1 MKMTAE
7 RLREL
12 FTYDP
17 ETGIFV
23 RRISRRRARAGDVA
37 GCMSHGYVV
46 ISIDCRMHLAHR
58 LAWLYVHGV
67 WPSGEIDHI
76 NRVRSDNRICNL
88 RDTTRPENAQNKPVQ
103 RNNKSGYRGVSKYK
117 QTNFWQ
123 ARIKTNGRQIY
134 LGHFATPE
142 AASAAYAAA
151 AAVMHTHNN
160 FVKEATQ

>member
-1 MKMTAE
+1 MTLTAE

-12 FTYDP
+12 FSYDP

-23 RRISRRRARAGDVA
+23 CRVSRRRARAGDVA
-37 GCMSHGYVV
+37 GHISHGYVA
-46 ISIDCRMHLAHR
+46 IPIERRIYLAHR

-76 NRVRSDNRICNL
+76 NRIRSDNRMCNL
-88 RDTTRPENAQNKPVQ
+88 RDATRAENAQNKPVQ
-103 RNNKSGYRGVSKYK
+103 RNNKSGYRGVSQYK
-117 QTNFWQ
+117 KTSFWQ

-142 AASAAYAAA
+142 AASAAYASA
-151 AAVMHTHNN
+151 AAVMHTHNPLA
-160 FVKEATQ
+160 KGDTP